1 MAVDLKKMSDKELEK
16 LGANVAK
23 EVAARKKGKLKEA
36 RAAAEAAAK
45 KLGFSLNDLVSG
57 AAKSKPAA
65 KKTRA
70 AAKPK
75 YRNPADA
82 SQTWTGRG
90 RQPAW
95 YKAAVDGGADPKT
108 LEI

>member
-1 MAVDLKKMSDKELEK
+1 MAVDLKKMSDKELDK
-16 LGANVAK
+16 LSVNVAK
-23 EVAARKKGKLKEA
+23 EQAARKKGKLKEA

-45 KLGFSLNDLVSG
+45 KLGFSLKELVSD
-57 AAKSKPAA
+57 APKAKSSAGKKRAPAKA
-65 KKTRA
+65 
-70 AAKPK
+70 K

-82 SQTWTGRG
+82 TQTWSGRG

-95 YKAAVDGGADPKT
+95 YKAAVEGGADPKS